1 MAALKWRDEPATSE
15 SAVVESGA
23 SPLPTIWI
31 FLVSAFKNIHGMYSV
46 KRPFYSVGSAP
57 VIYAKGYF
65 TDVDSERRDTGALQL
80 LRNLVLLCP
89 DTLVQAFRWHSI
101 LGRNKQLDVRGLGG
115 LNEGLLCADGVPG
128 DGRKHYI
135 DGVLLE
141 DGSDSSGV
149 AGINGSDLGA
159 GRELVCALGSRT
171 SEDDNREVLGSEG
184 SHDLGP
190 KSAGTDNC
198 E

>member
-1 MAALKWRDEPATSE
+1 MVALKWCDEPATSG
-15 SAVVESGA
+15 SAVTESGA

-31 FLVSAFKNIHGMYSV
+31 FLVSAFKNSHGMYSV
-46 KRPFYSVGSAP
+46 KSPFYSVGLAP
-57 VIYAKGYF
+57 VIYAKGNF

-115 LNEGLLCADGVPG
+115 LDEGLLCADGVPG
-128 DGRKHYI
+128 NGRKYYI

-141 DGSDSSGV
+141 NGSDSSGV
-149 AGINGSDLGA
+149 AGIDGGELGA

-171 SEDDNREVLGSEG
+171 SEDDDGKVLGSEG
-184 SHDLGP
+184 SDDRGP
-190 KSAGTDNC
+190 KSAGADNC